1 MDGVGLAIAVVLL
14 MSIFWPSA
22 PRPEPPPRRFYAN
35 RIELKRR
42 TTEDPVD
49 WGSPYDD

>member
-1 MDGVGLAIAVVLL
+1 